1 MKPNEQQQSKDGQK
15 TTSEYD
21 VDKKRAGEQPAKT
34 RQDVEHDEID
44 TKTGEYAQKQKPH

>member
-1 MKPNEQQQSKDGQK
+1 MKPNEQQSKDGQK

-21 VDKKRAGEQPAKT
+21 VDKKRAREQPAT

>member
-1 MKPNEQQQSKDGQK
+1 MKPQEQQKPKDGK
-15 TTSEYD
+15 NVTSEYD
-21 VDKKRAGEQPAKT
+21 TDKKRAGEQSDT